1 MATDKWIVTLK
12 CNNDICNDQK
22 YREKTATATCTTN
35 GAYTASIVLDQGGT
49 YDIVV
54 RMKNDATRADANI
67 ETIVSTG
74 TTITVIDNAT
84 VASTSTIEASPI
96 VEV

>member
-22 YREKTATATCTTN
+22 YREKTATATAN

-67 ETIVSTG
+67 DTKVSTG

-84 VASTSTIEASPI
+84 VASTSTLETSPT

>member
-1 MATDKWIVTLK
+1 MDTDKWIVTLK

-22 YREKTATATCTTN
+22 YREKTATATTN

-67 ETIVSTG
+67 DTIVSTG

-84 VASTSTIEASPI
+84 VASTSTLETSPT

>member
-22 YREKTATATCTTN
+22 YREKTATATAN

-67 ETIVSTG
+67 DTKVSTG

-84 VASTSTIEASPI
+84 VASTSALETSPT